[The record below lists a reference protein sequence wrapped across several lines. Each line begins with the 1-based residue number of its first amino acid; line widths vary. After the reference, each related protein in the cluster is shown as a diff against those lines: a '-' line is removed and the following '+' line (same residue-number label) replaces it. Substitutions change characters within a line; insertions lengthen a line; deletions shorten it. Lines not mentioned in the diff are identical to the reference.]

1 MKVTQIQDIVNS
13 SLKELN
19 GTSDLLNEDLS
30 NVVDVGTEIFDTD
43 NVDSF
48 VKKLIDR
55 VGQTVFNSRLYQGS
69 APSVLMTSW
78 EFGSILEKVDSELP
92 DVEENDSWDLQDG
105 KDYSPNI
112 FYQPKVSAKFFNS
125 KVTFDIPISFTQTQV
140 KSAFNTPSELNG
152 FLSMIMN
159 GVQNAMTVHLD
170 GLIMKTINNMTATV
184 LDSNTGLQVVN
195 LLDGYNQNTTTKLT
209 PENALQNADFIKYA
223 NLVINTYRDRISKMS
238 TLFNQGQKSK
248 FTPMANQHLVILSD
262 LASSSKVYLES
273 DTYHD
278 ENVQISDYD
287 TVPYWQ
293 GSGMHYNFDDVS
305 SIDVAIKN
313 GKATKEVKASGIL
326 GVLFD
331 TNAVGVT
338 CQNQRVT
345 TNYNPRAEF
354 YTNFTKFDAGYY
366 NDLNENFIVFTVQQ
380 PTQSTATTQTTT
392 TK

>member
-1 MKVTQIQDIVNS
+1 MKVTQIKDLVNS

-19 GTSDLLNEDLS
+19 GSSVLLKEDLS

-43 NVDSF
+43 NVDNF

-55 VGQTVFNSRLYQGS
+55 VGSTVFNTRVYQGS
-69 APSVLMTSW
+69 APSVLMSSW
-78 EFGSILEKVDSELP
+78 EFGSVLEKVDSELP
-92 DVEENDSWDLQDG
+92 DVEENDSWSLENG

-125 KVTFDIPISFTQTQV
+125 KVTFDIPISFTRMQV
-140 KSAFNTPSELNG
+140 KSAFNSASELNG
-152 FLSMIMN
+152 FLSMLMN
-159 GVQNAMTVHLD
+159 SVQNAMTVHID

-184 LDSNTGLQVVN
+184 LNGKKGLQVVN
-195 LLDGYNQNTTTKLT
+195 LLDGYNANSTVKLT
-209 PENALQNADFIKYA
+209 AENALQNADFIKYA
-223 NLVINTYRDRISKMS
+223 NLIINTYRDRISKLS

-248 FTPMANQHLVILSD
+248 FTPLANQHLVVLSD
-262 LASSSKVYLES
+262 LASASKVYLES

-278 ENVQISDYD
+278 DNVKITNYD

-293 GSGMHYNFDDVS
+293 GSGTTYSFDDVS
-305 SIDVAIKN
+305 SIDVAIKV
-313 GKATKEVKASGIL
+313 GGTTKEIKTSGIL

-366 NDLNENFIVFTVQQ
+366 NDLNENFIVFTVKNL
-380 PTQSTATTQTTT
+380 PVE
-392 TK
+392 

>member
-1 MKVTQIQDIVNS
+1 MKVTQIKDLVNN

-19 GTSDLLNEDLS
+19 GSSVLLKEDLS
-30 NVVDVGTEIFDTD
+30 NVVDVGSEIFDSD
-43 NVDSF
+43 NVENF

-55 VGQTVFNSRLYQGS
+55 VGSTVFNTRVYQGS
-69 APSVLMTSW
+69 APSVLMSSW
-78 EFGSILEKVDSELP
+78 EFGSVLEKVDSELP
-92 DVEENDSWDLQDG
+92 DVEENDSWQLENG

-125 KVTFDIPISFTQTQV
+125 KVTFDIPISFTRLQV
-140 KSAFNTPSELNG
+140 KSAFNSASELNG
-152 FLSMIMN
+152 FLSMLMN
-159 GVQNAMTVHLD
+159 SVQNAMTVHID

-184 LDSNTGLQVVN
+184 LNGKKGLQVVN
-195 LLDGYNQNTTTKLT
+195 LLDGYNKTATTKLT
-209 PENALQNADFIKYA
+209 AENAMQDADFIKYA
-223 NLVINTYRDRISKMS
+223 NLIINTYRDRISKLS

-248 FTPMANQHLVILSD
+248 FTPLANQHLVVLSD
-262 LASSSKVYLES
+262 LASASKVYLES

-278 ENVQISDYD
+278 DNVKINNYD

-293 GSGMHYNFDDVS
+293 GSGTTYSFDDVS
-305 SIDVAIKN
+305 SIDVAIKD
-313 GKATKEVKASGIL
+313 GKATKEIKASGIL

-366 NDLNENFIVFTVQQ
+366 NDLNENFIVFTVKNL
-380 PTQSTATTQTTT
+380 AD
-392 TK
+392 

>member
-1 MKVTQIQDIVNS
+1 MKVTQIKDLVNN

-19 GTSDLLNEDLS
+19 GSSILLKEDLS

-43 NVDSF
+43 NVDNF

-55 VGQTVFNSRLYQGS
+55 VGNTVFNTRVYQGS

-78 EFGSILEKVDSELP
+78 EFGSVLEKVDSELP
-92 DVEENDSWDLQDG
+92 DVEENDSWQLENG

-125 KVTFDIPISFTQTQV
+125 KVTFDIPISFTQMQV
-140 KSAFNTPSELNG
+140 KSAFNSASELNG
-152 FLSMIMN
+152 FLSMLMN
-159 GVQNAMTVHLD
+159 NVQNAMTVHLD

-184 LDSNTGLQVVN
+184 LNGKKGLQVVN
-195 LLDGYNQNTTTKLT
+195 LLDGYNANSTTKLT
-209 PENALQNADFIKYA
+209 AQNALQNADFIKYA
-223 NLVINTYRDRISKMS
+223 NLIINTYRDRISKLS

-248 FTPMANQHLVILSD
+248 FTPLANQHLVVLSD
-262 LASSSKVYLES
+262 LASASKVYLES

-278 ENVQISDYD
+278 DNVKINNYD

-293 GSGMHYNFDDVS
+293 GSGTTYSFDDVS
-305 SIDVAIKN
+305 SIDVAIKD
-313 GKATKEVKASGIL
+313 GKATKEIKASGIL

-331 TNAVGVT
+331 TNAVGIT

-366 NDLNENFIVFTVQQ
+366 NDLNENFIVFTVKNL
-380 PTQSTATTQTTT
+380 AD
-392 TK
+392 

>member
-1 MKVTQIQDIVNS
+1 MKVTQIKDLVNS

-19 GTSDLLNEDLS
+19 GSSTLLKEDLS

-43 NVDSF
+43 NVDNF

-55 VGQTVFNSRLYQGS
+55 VGSTVFNTRVYQGS
-69 APSVLMTSW
+69 APSVLMSSW
-78 EFGSILEKVDSELP
+78 EFGSVLEKVDSELP
-92 DVEENDSWDLQDG
+92 DVEENDSWSLENG

-125 KVTFDIPISFTQTQV
+125 KVTFDIPISFTRMQV
-140 KSAFNTPSELNG
+140 KSAFNSASELNG
-152 FLSMIMN
+152 FLSMLMN

-184 LDSNTGLQVVN
+184 LNGKKGLQVVN
-195 LLDGYNQNTTTKLT
+195 LLDGYNANSTVKLT
-209 PENALQNADFIKYA
+209 AQNALQNADFIKYA
-223 NLVINTYRDRISKMS
+223 NLVINTYRDRISKIS

-248 FTPMANQHLVILSD
+248 FTPLANQHLVVLSD
-262 LASSSKVYLES
+262 LASASKVYLES
-273 DTYHD
+273 ETLHD
-278 ENVQISDYD
+278 DNVKITNYD

-293 GSGMHYNFDDVS
+293 GSGTTYSFDDVS
-305 SIDVAIKN
+305 SIDVAIKD
-313 GKATKEVKASGIL
+313 GKSTKEIKASGIL

-354 YTNFTKFDAGYY
+354 FTNFTKFDAGYY
-366 NDLNENFIVFTVQQ
+366 NDLNENFIVFTVKNL
-380 PTQSTATTQTTT
+380 AE
-392 TK
+392 

>member
-1 MKVTQIQDIVNS
+1 MKVTQIKDLVNS

-19 GTSDLLNEDLS
+19 GTSELLNEDLS
-30 NVVDVGTEIFDTD
+30 NVVDVGTEIFDTE
-43 NVDSF
+43 NVDNF

-55 VGQTVFNSRLYQGS
+55 VGSTVFNTRIYQGS

-78 EFGSILEKVDSELP
+78 EFGSVLEKVDSELP
-92 DVEENDSWDLQDG
+92 DVEENDSWQLENG

-125 KVTFDIPISFTQTQV
+125 RVTFDIPISFTQMQV
-140 KSAFNTPSELNG
+140 KSAFNSASELNG
-152 FLSMIMN
+152 FLSMLMN
-159 GVQNAMTVHLD
+159 NVQNAMTVHLD
-170 GLIMKTINNMTATV
+170 GLIMKTINNMTANI
-184 LDSNTGLQVVN
+184 LDKKQGLQVVN
-195 LLDGYNQNTTTKLT
+195 LLDGYNKTATTKLT
-209 PENALQNADFIKYA
+209 AENALQNADFIKYA
-223 NLVINTYRDRISKMS
+223 NLIINTYRDRISKMS

-248 FTPMANQHLVILSD
+248 FTPQANQHLVILSD
-262 LASSSKVYLES
+262 FASASKVYLES

-278 ENVQISDYD
+278 DNVKISNYD
-287 TVPYWQ
+287 VVPYWQ
-293 GSGMHYNFDDVS
+293 GSGKTYSFDDVS
-305 SIDVAIKN
+305 SIDVAIKD
-313 GKATKEVKASGIL
+313 GKTTKEVKANGIL

-366 NDLNENFIVFTVQQ
+366 NDLNENFIVFTIQNAQPQQ
-380 PTQSTATTQTTT
+380 
-392 TK
+392 